1 MDEAIQHRY
10 RPLLDLVDDLR
21 RCGVE
26 KHIAIPQIAVMG
38 DQSSGKSSV
47 LEAICKIPFPR
58 GTGLVTRCATQVAMV
73 KSDEDWNATV
83 TIREEGD
90 ESIHGDVHKTYT
102 EPGEL
107 TACIEELT
115 SLLAGSDGGFSDD
128 VIEIKLRG
136 PNLQDLT
143 IIDLPGIVKTRTEG
157 QADSVIATVDALV
170 SRYLNQDRTI
180 ILAVI
185 PANVDIATVD
195 ILSRAEKAD
204 PDGTR
209 TIGVLTKPDLVDE
222 GAEAEVRHVLEN
234 KTKKL
239 THGYVMVKNRS
250 QKELESNTSLE
261 AAKEKE
267 AEWFKKSAYVGADC
281 RTGSDDLIT
290 LLVDILVRNIKSTL
304 PDMERE
310 IDTLL
315 DQKQTEL
322 EAAGE
327 SPPQSERE
335 LKSKAAGMLH
345 NAVAKMKEAALGG
358 TVTPIHRS
366 GGDGEASK
374 SFWRE
379 ILDARE
385 AFADGVRVTEPGF
398 GGEQDKYD
406 LKVASVKDQAKFEEM
421 HPGKTVGSV
430 ISNCAWPAIGSTAT
444 VGKVYSNED
453 SDGCTYELIAVGPP
467 YYRGDLAK
475 KMKAHRGR
483 ELPGFLSF
491 DVFTSVMC
499 GYVNEWKTPSDLL
512 CESALRILGASIHA
526 AIEGETEAFPA
537 FGKAAM
543 RVCNEHRA
551 KIQEKMKA
559 LLDTRF
565 RQESVPA
572 TQNHCE

>member
-1 MDEAIQHRY
+1 MDEAIQHRC
-10 RPLLDLVDDLR
+10 RPLLDLIDDLR

-90 ESIHGDVHKTYT
+90 ESSHGDVHRTYT

-115 SLLAGSDGGFSDD
+115 DLLAGSDGDFSDD

-136 PNLQDLT
+136 PELQDLT

-157 QADSVIATVDALV
+157 QDDSVIATVDTLV

-222 GAEAEVRHVLEN
+222 GGEAEVRHVLEN
-234 KTKKL
+234 KKKKL

-250 QKELESNTSLE
+250 QKELDSNTSLE
-261 AAKEKE
+261 TAKEKE
-267 AEWFKKSAYVGADC
+267 AEWFKQSVYVGADC
-281 RTGSDDLIT
+281 RTGSDALIT

-304 PDMERE
+304 PDIERE

-335 LKSKAAGMLH
+335 LKSKAAGMLR

-406 LKVASVKDQAKFEEM
+406 LKVASVKNQAKFEEM
-421 HPGKTVGSV
+421 HPGKKVGSV
-430 ISNCAWPAIGSTAT
+430 ISNCALPAIGSTAT

-512 CESALRILGASIHA
+512 CESALRILGASIRA

>member
-73 KSDEDWNATV
+73 KSVEDWNATV

-90 ESIHGDVHKTYT
+90 ESSHGDVHRTYT

-115 SLLAGSDGGFSDD
+115 DLLAGSDGGFSDD

-170 SRYLNQDRTI
+170 NRYLNQDRTI

-222 GAEAEVRHVLEN
+222 GGEAEVRKVLEN
-234 KTKKL
+234 KKKKL

-335 LKSKAAGMLH
+335 LKLKAAGMLH

-366 GGDGEASK
+366 GDGEDSK

-385 AFADGVRVTEPGF
+385 AFADGVRVTKPGF
-398 GGEQDKYD
+398 RGGQDKYD

-430 ISNCAWPAIGSTAT
+430 ISNCAWPAIGSIAT
-444 VGKVYSNED
+444 VGKVYPNED
-453 SDGCTYELIAVGPP
+453 SDGNTFELIAVGPP

-499 GYVNEWKTPSDLL
+499 EYVNEWKTPSDLL

-537 FGKAAM
+537 FGKAVM